1 MCLKPCARKSP
12 QGRSRRGLAQH
23 AAGKMRPIPCGCH
36 RRAQSDQ
43 EGRFYKGQGAVQAH
57 CLNCSMGA
65 PFVLLHVRAD
75 PHCFADYEACG
86 LQSRPLQHC
95 MLRPDK
101 HYSCEISASTASTLA
116 TLHLT
121 TSQPGCP
128 ARHLGAAPCRGSL
141 VAA

>member
-1 MCLKPCARKSP
+1 MGA
-12 QGRSRRGLAQH
+12 
-23 AAGKMRPIPCGCH
+23 IEE
-36 RRAQSDQ
+36 AQSDQ

-101 HYSCEISASTASTLA
+101 HYSCEISASTASTPCNIAPDEQVSLA
-116 TLHLT
+116 ETRT
-121 TSQPGCP
+121 
-128 ARHLGAAPCRGSL
+128 APWSGTM
-141 VAA
+141 